1 MKQTGIYGGTFNPIH
16 NGHLRLGRF
25 LVDEGLVEE
34 LWFLVSPQNP
44 FKVDQ
49 ELMPDAERL
58 RLTQLAVRGYSRL
71 RVSDFEFRMPR
82 PSYMVNTLE
91 AMRRHY
97 PRREFILVI
106 GADNWE
112 RFPQWYRSE
121 EILSHHRLIIL
132 PRPGCVLQNLPPN
145 CMVAPTPLLDI
156 SSTEIRKQIS
166 TNPNYKGEGLPEAVW
181 NEIKKNHEQK
191 D

>member
-34 LWFLVSPQNP
+34 LWFLVSPENP

-112 RFPQWYRSE
+112 RFPQ
-121 EILSHHRLIIL
+121 
-132 PRPGCVLQNLPPN
+132 
-145 CMVAPTPLLDI
+145 
-156 SSTEIRKQIS
+156 
-166 TNPNYKGEGLPEAVW
+166 
-181 NEIKKNHEQK
+181 
-191 D
+191 